1 MEKIKCGNCKSSY
14 DLDDFMKEGKQL
26 KTCIKCRENKNK
38 RRPRCVHDKR
48 KDSCIICSGCE
59 HKKQKHLCVDCNGT
73 SICEHKKIKSKCVA
87 CNGASI
93 CEHKKQRTRCVACNG
108 ASICE
113 HKKIR
118 IRCKLCTESFDV
130 IINNWLR
137 DCRQFDKKKGR
148 FDPDHFIDKDF
159 LRGLLEDYPR
169 CYYEECRVKFEY
181 VKHCDKL
188 VSIDQINHKLGYIKS
203 NCILACFSCNNKRNL
218 ALHD

>member
-1 MEKIKCGNCKSSY
+1 MEKIKCGNCKSNY
-14 DLDDFMKEGKQL
+14 DLDDFMKKGKQL

-38 RRPRCVHDKR
+38 RRPRCEHDKR

-59 HKKQKHLCVDCNGT
+59 HKKQRFRCVACKGAA
-73 SICEHKKIKSKCVA
+73 IREHKKIKS
-87 CNGASI
+87 N
-93 CEHKKQRTRCVACNG
+93 CVACNG

-188 VSIDQINHKLGYIKS
+188 VSIDQINHKVGYIKS
-203 NCILACFSCNNKRNL
+203 NCILACLKCNKKRNL
-218 ALHD
+218 NMLNY